1 MMGPCPRW
9 GAGTVKPAVDRF
21 QWPASAPHRRIT
33 GPRTLWFCGRDRGI
47 CVNMHVRRLL
57 PRQVARAITRQPAIG
72 AGTGS
77 ARETGGHCRIS
88 PDPLP
93 EDAAVPCGP
102 LAYLEGLVR

>member
-9 GAGTVKPAVDRF
+9 GGGHREARRRSVPVAGISSSPANHR
-21 QWPASAPHRRIT
+21 PAHPVVLR
-33 GPRTLWFCGRDRGI
+33 RDRGI
-47 CVNMHVRRLL
+47 CVNLHVRRLL

-77 ARETGGHCRIS
+77 ARETGGDCRIS

-102 LAYLEGLVR
+102 LACLEGLVR